1 MASETP
7 RVALFGSSA
16 ISVPVF
22 EAIRQRCTVPIA
34 VISEEP
40 RVRHGRELTNPVQVW
55 AQSHAIPV
63 FNGALTPNPAL
74 VALLS
79 QAEIDILFLLAY
91 GRLLPSD
98 VLNVPLHG
106 SINLHPSPLPW
117 YRGAAPIERQI
128 MDGRTKS
135 AVSII
140 RMNALLDRGELL
152 AQQPFDIHP
161 TDYRPDVEASIVR
174 VGVPLVLDV
183 FGQLMAGTIV
193 PLPQSGEG
201 SYARKVKT
209 GEEIID
215 WSLPTARVYN
225 LIRALAPDPG
235 ASTFQ
240 GAARIKILRASP
252 LSPPASLPP
261 SAPPGQ
267 LIALDRKR
275 AAVRCGDG
283 WLEPLQLQ
291 FPGKAP
297 ASTLDLLN
305 GRRLQPGTIFAEP
318 SASLP

>member
-55 AQSHAIPV
+55 AQSHGIPV
-63 FNGALTPNPAL
+63 VNGALTPNPAL

-79 QAEIDILFLLAY
+79 GAEVDILFLLAY

-98 VLNVPLHG
+98 VLKVPLHG

-128 MDGRTKS
+128 MDGRAKS

-140 RMNALLDRGELL
+140 HMNALLDRGELL
-152 AQQPFDIHP
+152 AQEPFDIQP
-161 TDYRPDVEASIVR
+161 TDYRSDVEASIVR
-174 VGVPLVLDV
+174 VGAPLALDV
-183 FGQLMAGTIV
+183 IARLMAGTTV

-201 SYARKVKT
+201 SYAHKLKT

-215 WSLPTARVYN
+215 WSLPTARIYN

-240 GAARIKILRASP
+240 GASRIKILQASP
-252 LSPPASLPP
+252 LPPHASLPP
-261 SAPPGQ
+261 SAPPG
-267 LIALDRKR
+267 LLMSLDRKR
-275 AAVRCGDG
+275 VAIRCGDG

-305 GRRLQPGTIFAEP
+305 GRRLESGTIFTGP
-318 SASLP
+318 PTPLP

>member
-22 EAIRQRCTVPIA
+22 EAIRQHCTVPIA

-40 RVRHGRELTNPVQVW
+40 RVRHGRELTNPVQLW
-55 AQSHAIPV
+55 AQSHGIPV
-63 FNGALTPNPAL
+63 VNGALTPVPAL
-74 VALLS
+74 VSLLGK
-79 QAEIDILFLLAY
+79 AEVDILFLLAY
-91 GRLLPSD
+91 GRLLPID
-98 VLNVPLHG
+98 VLNIPVHG

-152 AQQPFDIHP
+152 AQQPFDILP

-174 VGVPLVLDV
+174 VGVPLALDV
-183 FGQLMAGTIV
+183 IGRLMAGTTV
-193 PLPQSGEG
+193 PLPESGGG

-215 WSLPTARVYN
+215 WSLPTVRIYN
-225 LIRALAPDPG
+225 VIRALAPEPG
-235 ASTFQ
+235 ASTLQ
-240 GAARIKILRASP
+240 GTVRIKILRASP
-252 LSPPASLPP
+252 LPSYPSLPP

-267 LIALDRKR
+267 LMSLDGKR

-305 GRRLQPGTIFAEP
+305 GRRLVPGTIFAGP
-318 SASLP
+318 SAPLP